1 MITSEHSWVLTN
13 IYCHWRKQKRRNLS
27 ATRDIHAVTMWPWSR
42 LVSLTSLLPLVIW
55 VCYEHDLA
63 ILWLSGLCNM
73 YNFHFIHLHYDNT
86 IESIKIPI
94 YEFVMNTIYFV
105 VDFTICEIFDTFAL
119 LHIILL
125 SLQQHNDIV

>member
-55 VCYEHDLA
+55 VCYEHDLFCGCL
-63 ILWLSGLCNM
+63 IYVTCII
-73 YNFHFIHLHYDNT
+73 FIGCIYITTIHS